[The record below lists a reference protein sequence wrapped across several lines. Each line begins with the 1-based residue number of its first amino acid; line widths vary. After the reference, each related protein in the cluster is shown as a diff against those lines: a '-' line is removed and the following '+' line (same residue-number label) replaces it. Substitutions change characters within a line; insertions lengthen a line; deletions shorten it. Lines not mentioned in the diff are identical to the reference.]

1 MGKIS
6 IQDLSS
12 VLVEK
17 RGLTKKEASN
27 FISEMFDIVQQE
39 LEKDKLVKIK
49 GLGTFKI
56 IDVDDRESVNVN
68 TGERVLIEGHGKIT
82 FTPDS
87 LMKELVNKPFSQ
99 FETVVLNDGVE
110 FEEPKEE
117 VAEPQDTDA
126 DPSSMALVDFG
137 LGNVKA
143 DLSSFPVIEDNIKKG
158 DESAEKPAVEQ
169 PVAEQPVA
177 KEPAA
182 KQPAAEKPVAK
193 EPVVEEKVE
202 KQPVVEKK
210 VEKQP
215 VVEEPA
221 AEEPAVEE
229 PVVKEPVIEESIEE
243 EPVAEEP
250 AKEPAEEPVEEPVAE
265 ESAPDEIG
273 DEEVSYDDE
282 EESSGSKSWLWALI
296 GCVVGLVCG
305 YLLGN
310 YFPFGASPQ
319 TPEQQVAPAKPAVE
333 QKENIVSI
341 DSLEDVGE
349 PAEEAAPAQ
358 EPAKVAEP
366 AKAEPAKE
374 VAKPAADA
382 TDEFSAKYAAK
393 DNRVRLGAY
402 HIVGTD
408 KVVKA
413 KEGQTL
419 AKISR
424 TYLGPDMECYL
435 EVYNDMKA
443 SDVLKAGQEVKIPKL
458 VWKKA
463 ARAKAKPAK

>member
-17 RGLTKKEASN
+17 RGLSKKDASN
-27 FISEMFDIVQQE
+27 FITEMFDIVQQE
-39 LEKDKLVKIK
+39 LEKDKIVKIK

-117 VAEPQDTDA
+117 AAEPQDTSNA

-143 DLSSFPVIEDNIKKG
+143 DLSSFPVIGDDVKKG
-158 DESAEKPAVEQ
+158 TDGIVEKPVKKEAVAEKPAAEVPVVEKPAEE
-169 PVAEQPVA
+169 PVAEKPS
-177 KEPAA
+177 
-182 KQPAAEKPVAK
+182 AE
-193 EPVVEEKVE
+193 EPVVEE
-202 KQPVVEKK
+202 PSNDLSAAD
-210 VEKQP
+210 
-215 VVEEPA
+215 PA
-221 AEEPAVEE
+221 
-229 PVVKEPVIEESIEE
+229 S
-243 EPVAEEP
+243 
-250 AKEPAEEPVEEPVAE
+250 
-265 ESAPDEIG
+265 DGIG
-273 DEEVSYDDE
+273 DEDVVYDDE
-282 EESSGSKSWLWALI
+282 EENSGSKSWLWALI
-296 GCVVGLVCG
+296 GCVVGLACG

-310 YFPFGASPQ
+310 YFPFTASSQEPQ
-319 TPEQQVAPAKPAVE
+319 PQEQVAPAKPVVA
-333 QKENIVSI
+333 QKDSVLT
-341 DSLEDVGE
+341 DSLETVGE
-349 PAEEAAPAQ
+349 PAEEAAKAAEAPKAADT
-358 EPAKVAEP
+358 AKPEESAKADAPKAEP
-366 AKAEPAKE
+366 AKAAEDPTAE
-374 VAKPAADA
+374 L
-382 TDEFSAKYAAK
+382 SAKYAAK

-408 KVVKA
+408 KVIKA

-419 AKISR
+419 GKISR
-424 TYLGPDMECYL
+424 TYLGPDMECYM
-435 EVYNDMKA
+435 EVYNDMNA
-443 SDVLKAGQEVKIPKL
+443 NDVLKAGQEVKIPKL
-458 VWKKA
+458 VWKRA
-463 ARAKAKPAK
+463 ARAKSAK

>member
-12 VLVEK
+12 VLVDK
-17 RGLTKKEASN
+17 RGLSKKEASN

-39 LEKDKLVKIK
+39 LEKEKLVKIK

-110 FEEPKEE
+110 FEEEPSEE
-117 VAEPQDTDA
+117 VSESRETDG
-126 DPSSMALVDFG
+126 DPSTMALVDFG

-143 DLSSFPVIEDNIKKG
+143 DLSSFPVIEDNIKKD
-158 DESAEKPAVEQ
+158 DEI
-169 PVAEQPVA
+169 
-177 KEPAA
+177 
-182 KQPAAEKPVAK
+182 
-193 EPVVEEKVE
+193 
-202 KQPVVEKK
+202 
-210 VEKQP
+210 
-215 VVEEPA
+215 

-229 PVVKEPVIEESIEE
+229 PVVKEPVAEKPVVDEIAEEEPVADKPVAEKPAAEEPTAE

-250 AKEPAEEPVEEPVAE
+250 TAEEPIEEEPAAE
-265 ESAPDEIG
+265 ESAPDEIE
-273 DEEVSYDDE
+273 DEDVVYDDE
-282 EESSGSKSWLWALI
+282 EETSGSKPWLWALI
-296 GCVVGLVCG
+296 GCVVGLACG

-319 TPEQQVAPAKPAVE
+319 TPETPQQEQTTPAKPAAE
-333 QKENIVSI
+333 QKGNLVSI
-341 DSLEDVGE
+341 DSLEAVE
-349 PAEEAAPAQ
+349 
-358 EPAKVAEP
+358 
-366 AKAEPAKE
+366 EPAKE
-374 VAKPAADA
+374 APKTESAKPAADSTVA
-382 TDEFSAKYAAK
+382 LSAKYAEK
-393 DNRVRLGAY
+393 DARVRLGAY
-402 HIVGTD
+402 HIVGTE

-419 AKISR
+419 KQISR
-424 TYLGPDMECYL
+424 TYLGPDMECYM

-443 SDVLKAGQEVKIPKL
+443 NDVLKAGQEVKIPKL

-463 ARAKAKPAK
+463 ARAKAK

>member
-17 RGLTKKEASN
+17 RGLSKKDASN
-27 FISEMFDIVQQE
+27 FITEMFDIVQQE
-39 LEKDKLVKIK
+39 LEKDKIVKIK
-49 GLGTFKI
+49 GLGTF

-117 VAEPQDTDA
+117 VAEPQDTSNA

-143 DLSSFPVIEDNIKKG
+143 DLSSFPVIGDDIKKNT
-158 DESAEKPAVEQ
+158 DEIVEKPAKKEVVAEKPAAEAPVVEK
-169 PVAEQPVA
+169 PAE
-177 KEPAA
+177 E
-182 KQPAAEKPVAK
+182 PAAEKPSEDLSAAD
-193 EPVVEEKVE
+193 
-202 KQPVVEKK
+202 
-210 VEKQP
+210 
-215 VVEEPA
+215 PA
-221 AEEPAVEE
+221 
-229 PVVKEPVIEESIEE
+229 S
-243 EPVAEEP
+243 
-250 AKEPAEEPVEEPVAE
+250 
-265 ESAPDEIG
+265 DGIG
-273 DEEVSYDDE
+273 DEDVVYDDE
-282 EESSGSKSWLWALI
+282 EADSGSKSWLWALI
-296 GCVVGLVCG
+296 GCVVGLACG

-310 YFPFGASPQ
+310 YFPFTASSQEPQ
-319 TPEQQVAPAKPAVE
+319 PQEQVAPAKPVVA
-333 QKENIVSI
+333 QKDSVLT
-341 DSLEDVGE
+341 DSLETVGE
-349 PAEEAAPAQ
+349 PAEE
-358 EPAKVAEP
+358 V
-366 AKAEPAKE
+366 AKAAEA
-374 VAKPAADA
+374 AKPEESAKADA
-382 TDEFSAKYAAK
+382 PKAAEDPTAELPAKYAAK

-408 KVVKA
+408 KVIKA

-419 AKISR
+419 GKISR
-424 TYLGPDMECYL
+424 IYLGPDMECYM

-458 VWKKA
+458 VWKRA
-463 ARAKAKPAK
+463 ARAKSAK

>member
-12 VLVEK
+12 VLVDK
-17 RGLTKKEASN
+17 RGLSKKEASN

-117 VAEPQDTDA
+117 VAEPQDADPDA
-126 DPSSMALVDFG
+126 DPSTMALVDFG

-143 DLSSFPVIEDNIKKG
+143 DLSSFPVIEDNK
-158 DESAEKPAVEQ
+158 
-169 PVAEQPVA
+169 
-177 KEPAA
+177 
-182 KQPAAEKPVAK
+182 K
-193 EPVVEEKVE
+193 EPVA
-202 KQPVVEKK
+202 
-210 VEKQP
+210 
-215 VVEEPA
+215 EEPA
-221 AEEPAVEE
+221 AEEPVVEEQPVAEESVEEE
-229 PVVKEPVIEESIEE
+229 PVSEEPVIEESIEE
-243 EPVAEEP
+243 ELVAEEP
-250 AKEPAEEPVEEPVAE
+250 SEEPTEESIDEPAEA

-273 DEEVSYDDE
+273 EEEVGYDDE
-282 EESSGSKSWLWALI
+282 EETSGRKSWLWALI

-319 TPEQQVAPAKPAVE
+319 APEQQTAPAKPAVE

-341 DSLEDVGE
+341 DSLEAVEE

-358 EPAKVAEP
+358 QPAKPAES

-374 VAKPAADA
+374 TPKTEAAKPAAA
-382 TDEFSAKYAAK
+382 TDDLSAKYAAK
-393 DNRVRLGAY
+393 DARVRLGAY
-402 HIVGTD
+402 HITGTD

-419 AKISR
+419 KQISR

-443 SDVLKAGQEVKIPKL
+443 NDVLKAGQEVKIPKL

-463 ARAKAKPAK
+463 AKAKAKPAK

>member
-17 RGLTKKEASN
+17 RGLSKKEASN

-117 VAEPQDTDA
+117 AAEPQDTDA

-158 DESAEKPAVEQ
+158 DESAEKPAVEE
-169 PVAEQPVA
+169 PV
-177 KEPAA
+177 A

-193 EPVVEEKVE
+193 EAVVEE
-202 KQPVVEKK
+202 K

-221 AEEPAVEE
+221 AEEPAKEE
-229 PVVKEPVIEESIEE
+229 HVVKEPVIEESIEE

-250 AKEPAEEPVEEPVAE
+250 AKEPVEEPVAE

-358 EPAKVAEP
+358 EPAKAVEP

-374 VAKPAADA
+374 AAKPAADA